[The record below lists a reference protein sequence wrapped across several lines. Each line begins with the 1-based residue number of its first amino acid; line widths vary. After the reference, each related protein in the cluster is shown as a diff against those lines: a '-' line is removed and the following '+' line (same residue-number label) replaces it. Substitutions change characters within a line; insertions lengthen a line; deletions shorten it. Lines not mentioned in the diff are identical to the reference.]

1 MRLIQKDGSATSQR
15 PEPWSDERDWQKLSP
30 NGLAFSLEPF
40 AMQAKTPARLKPSV
54 GLTAG
59 GPAGRRAWVEVSAR
73 GIICC
78 ETLWRE
84 RSAGQWRPAPVVT
97 LLGDSHAF
105 LGLG

>member
-1 MRLIQKDGSATSQR
+1 MLETVAPGSFTTHPARINENAWRRSWI
-15 PEPWSDERDWQKLSP
+15 ESDERDWQKLSP

-59 GPAGRRAWVEVSAR
+59 VPAGRRAWVEVSAR

-78 ETLWRE
+78 ETLE
-84 RSAGQWRPAPVVT
+84 PEK
-97 LLGDSHAF
+97 
-105 LGLG
+105 